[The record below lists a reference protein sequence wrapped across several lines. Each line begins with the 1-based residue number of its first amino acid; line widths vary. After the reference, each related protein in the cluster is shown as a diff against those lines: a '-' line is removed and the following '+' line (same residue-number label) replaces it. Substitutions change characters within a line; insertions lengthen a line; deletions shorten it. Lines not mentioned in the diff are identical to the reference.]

1 MRFEWDERKNESNI
15 EKHDIDFN
23 DAVLIFASPMRVIP
37 DMRYE
42 YGEDRSIGF
51 GLLDNRVVVVAFAE
65 PEDDVVRVISIR
77 RALTHEQKQYERY
90 LKQLFRN

>member
-23 DAVLIFASPMRVIP
+23 DAALVFTSPMRVIS
-37 DMRYE
+37 DTRYE

-51 GLLDNRVVVVAFAE
+51 GLLDNRVVVVAFTE
-65 PEDDVVRVISIR
+65 SEDDVIRVISIR
-77 RALTHEQKQYERY
+77 RALAHEQKQYERY
-90 LKQLFRN
+90 LKQLFGN